1 MPRGDRTGPAGM
13 GPMTGR
19 AYGYCS
25 GHGAPG
31 YVTAPGPG
39 MGMAW
44 GYGGG
49 RGRGGFG
56 QGMGRGRNRGF
67 GPAYGGP
74 YGGGYGPYAAAPV
87 SEENRVAFL
96 KDEMA
101 ALEERRNFLQREL
114 EAMDKQAEDK

>member
-1 MPRGDRTGPAGM
+1 MPRGDRTGPNGM

-19 AYGYCS
+19 AFGYCT

-31 YVTAPGPG
+31 YVGAPGPG

-56 QGMGRGRNRGF
+56 QGMGRGRNLGYA
-67 GPAYGGP
+67 GPYTGP
-74 YGGGYGPYAAAPV
+74 YGAPYGPYAEAPA
-87 SEENRVAFL
+87 SAENRKAYL

-101 ALEERRNFLQREL
+101 ALEERKNFLQREMD
-114 EAMDKQAEDK
+114 AMDKQAEDK